1 MISGKNVPNPLTL
14 SKATGHCNISSI
26 SINYSETD
34 GVSSINIS
42 NKKKKSHANVFP

>member
-34 GVSSINIS
+34 G
-42 NKKKKSHANVFP
+42 KFHKHFKQKKKSHANVFP